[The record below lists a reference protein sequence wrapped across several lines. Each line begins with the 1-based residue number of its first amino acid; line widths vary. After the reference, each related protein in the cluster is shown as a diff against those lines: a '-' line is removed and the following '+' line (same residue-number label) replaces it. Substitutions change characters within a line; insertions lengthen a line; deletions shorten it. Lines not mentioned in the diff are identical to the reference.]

1 MKEKIALVTGG
12 ASGIGLATAKRL
24 RTLGAR
30 VWIGDV
36 DAEAARLA
44 ASDID
49 AQAIGLDVAMP
60 GDWSL
65 ALASIGD
72 FDILVNAAGVAAIN
86 GPKPF
91 EDLSL
96 EEWRRIFAVNAE
108 GAFLGCQAAVRG
120 MQGRGGAIV
129 NIAST
134 AGVHATPTLAAYGSA
149 KAAVMHLTKTVAV
162 YCAQRGYPIRCNA
175 VLPGMIDTPMNGGLP
190 ATRREAWEAQIPM
203 HRFGRPEEVAEVI
216 AFLASDAASYVN
228 GEGLTI
234 DGGFMAR
241 SGIDAW
247 AAEPTVQ
254 SLESSR

>member
-1 MKEKIALVTGG
+1 MNGKIVLVSGG
-12 ASGIGLATAKRL
+12 ASGIGLATATRFVS
-24 RTLGAR
+24 LGAH
-30 VWIGDV
+30 VWIGDI
-36 DAEAARLA
+36 DADAARRT
-44 ASDID
+44 ASDIG
-49 AQAIGLDVAMP
+49 AKPIALDVASH
-60 GDWSL
+60 GDWTL
-65 ALASIGD
+65 ALAAAGD
-72 FDILVNAAGVAAIN
+72 LDILVNAAGVAAL
-86 GPKPF
+86 GGAKPF

-108 GAFLGCQAAVRG
+108 GTFLGCQAAVRT
-120 MQGRGGAIV
+120 MKARGGAIV

-162 YCAQRGYPIRCNA
+162 YCAQRGYRIRCNA

-203 HRFGRPEEVAEVI
+203 HRFGRPEEVAEAI

-247 AAEPTVQ
+247 AGEPTIRDFG
-254 SLESSR
+254 SSR

>member
-24 RTLGAR
+24 ATLGAR

-36 DAEAARLA
+36 DAGAARRA
-44 ASDID
+44 ASDIR
-49 AQAIGLDVAMP
+49 AQAIGLDVTTP
-60 GDWSL
+60 GDWTS
-65 ALASIGD
+65 ALAAIGD
-72 FDILVNAAGVAAIN
+72 LDILVNAAGVAAVN

-96 EEWRRIFAVNAE
+96 EAWRRIFAVNAE
-108 GAFLGCQAAVRG
+108 GVFLGCQAAVRA

-190 ATRREAWEAQIPM
+190 ATRRDAWEAQIPM
-203 HRFGRPEEVAEVI
+203 HRFGSAEEVAEAI
-216 AFLASDAASYVN
+216 IFLASDAASYIT

-247 AAEPTVQ
+247 AAEATFRD
-254 SLESSR
+254 SGSSR